1 MPDTAFWDTA
11 AFLQLKR
18 AYKRAEPDSFG
29 LYLGAGVN
37 LLPPEWEDTHKK
49 RYETYTWKQLLKALY
64 EKNRERLTES
74 FADLWDRY
82 RDDWPGLA
90 SELVGPL
97 GVEALVDQIDD
108 IIHDDIPRKDSYGR
122 LSKRLLDQAPTLR
135 AAICFSARIRERT
148 KTSWTFERNSKIGT
162 VVTFNYDFFF
172 GAGWTRYQAFK
183 KHWKV
188 QTPFSEDEP
197 DPEQRTINYIH
208 GYVPYR
214 FSALLRA
221 SHLSDAA
228 RLAFKL
234 RDARDLLSRYLQ
246 GQFPPDEK
254 RLLDEY
260 DGSRAPSKALKGALI
275 RKLNRLLEG
284 ECLYDE
290 QRFAQVTLTEE
301 IRRRIEQN
309 PQDKDLIRLNRL
321 LLEAAYPD
329 EITKYRK
336 ERDLVLTQESYNDA
350 YARNGFASRTLQK
363 AITWYNLIFLGTSFS
378 DEPLCNMLE
387 KYRGK
392 RQHFAIVKSDTEA
405 AKRVNQLGI
414 CPVMVCKYSQ
424 IALALEKIYCS
435 ALDTAECEKVEPAN
449 SKAYWKQLVAGPVK
463 SPR

>member
-1 MPDTAFWDTA
+1 MSETAFWNTA

-18 AYKRAEPDSFG
+18 AYKRAEPDSLG

-49 RYETYTWKQLLKALY
+49 YYKTYNWKQLLEALY
-64 EKNRERLTES
+64 EKNKERLTDS

-82 RDDWPGLA
+82 RNDWLGLA
-90 SELVGPL
+90 SQLVGPL

-108 IIHDDIPRKDSYGR
+108 IIHGDIPRKDSYGR

-148 KTSWTFERNSKIGT
+148 KTSWTFERNPKIGT
-162 VVTFNYDFFF
+162 VITFNYDFFF
-172 GAGWTRYQAFK
+172 GAGWTRYQSFK
-183 KHWKV
+183 THWKV
-188 QTPFSEDEP
+188 RTPRSEGEP
-197 DPEQRTINYIH
+197 NENQPTINYIH

-221 SHLSDAA
+221 DHLNDAA
-228 RLAFKL
+228 RLAVKL
-234 RDARDLLSRYLQ
+234 RDARDPLSRYLR
-246 GQFPPDEK
+246 GQFSPDE
-254 RLLDEY
+254 RQLLDEY
-260 DGSRAPSKALKGALI
+260 DGFRSPSKALKGALI
-275 RKLNRLLEG
+275 RELNRLLEG

-301 IRRRIEQN
+301 IRRWIEQN
-309 PQDKDLIRLNRL
+309 PQGKDLIRLNRL

-336 ERDLVLTQESYNDA
+336 ERDLVLTRKSYNDA
-350 YARNGFASRTLQK
+350 YAPNGFASRTLRE
-363 AITWYNLIFLGTSFS
+363 AITRYSLIFLGISFS
-378 DEPLCNMLE
+378 DEPLCDMLE
-387 KYRGK
+387 KHRGK

-405 AKRVNQLGI
+405 AERASQLGI
-414 CPVMVCKYSQ
+414 CPVMVRRYSEM
-424 IALALEKIYCS
+424 AMVLEKVYCA
-435 ALDTAECEKVEPAN
+435 ALDTAECERVEPATP
-449 SKAYWKQLVAGPVK
+449 KAYWEQLVAGPVK

>member
-1 MPDTAFWDTA
+1 MPETAFWDTA
-11 AFLQLKR
+11 AFLQLQR
-18 AYKRAEPDSFG
+18 AYKHAEPDSFG

-37 LLPPEWEDTHKK
+37 LLPPQWKDTRKK
-49 RYETYTWKQLLKALY
+49 RYEMYTWKQLLEALY
-64 EKNRERLTES
+64 EKNKERLTES

-82 RDDWPGLA
+82 KDDWPGLA

-108 IIHDDIPRKDSYGR
+108 TIHGNIPRKDSYGR
-122 LSKRLLDQAPTLR
+122 LSKRLLDQAPTLH

-148 KTSWTFERNSKIGT
+148 KTSWTFERNPKIGT

-197 DPEQRTINYIH
+197 GPEQRTINYIH

-221 SHLSDAA
+221 DHLNVPT
-228 RLAFKL
+228 RLALKL
-234 RDARDLLSRYLQ
+234 RDAPDPLSRYLR
-246 GQFPPDEK
+246 GQFPPDER

-260 DGSRAPSKALKGALI
+260 DGSRSPSKALKGALI
-275 RKLNRLLEG
+275 RGLNRLLEG

-290 QRFAQVTLTEE
+290 QRFAPVTLTEE

-309 PQDKDLIRLNRL
+309 PRGKDLIRLNRL

-336 ERDLVLTQESYNDA
+336 ERDLVLTRESYKDA
-350 YARNGFASRTLQK
+350 YIPNGFASRTLRK
-363 AITWYNLIFLGTSFS
+363 AITRYNLLFLGISFS
-378 DEPLCNMLE
+378 DKPLCDMLE
-387 KYRGK
+387 EHGEK
-392 RQHFAIVKSDTEA
+392 RQHFAIVKVGTEA
-405 AKRVNQLGI
+405 AERASQLGI
-414 CPVMVCKYSQ
+414 CPVMVSKYSQ
-424 IALALEKIYCS
+424 IALTLEKIYCS
-435 ALDTAECEKVEPAN
+435 ALDTAECERVELAN
-449 SKAYWKQLVAGPVK
+449 PKLYWEQLVAGPVK

>member
-1 MPDTAFWDTA
+1 MPETAFWDTA

-37 LLPPEWEDTHKK
+37 LVPPEWEDTHRK

-135 AAICFSARIRERT
+135 AAICFSARIRQRT
-148 KTSWTFERNSKIGT
+148 KTSWTFERNPKIGT
-162 VVTFNYDFFF
+162 VITFNYDFFF
-172 GAGWTRYQAFK
+172 GAGWTRYQTFK
-183 KHWKV
+183 THWNV
-188 QTPFSEDEP
+188 QTPSSKPNDN
-197 DPEQRTINYIH
+197 QRTINYIH

-221 SHLSDAA
+221 GHLNDSDS
-228 RLAFKL
+228 LALKL
-234 RDARDLLSRYLQ
+234 RDARDPLSRYLR
-246 GQFPPDEK
+246 GQIPPDK
-254 RLLDEY
+254 RQLLDEY
-260 DGSRAPSKALKGALI
+260 DGSRSPSKALKKALI
-275 RKLNRLLEG
+275 GELNRLLEG
-284 ECLYDE
+284 ECLYE
-290 QRFAQVTLTEE
+290 KQRFAQVTLTEE
-301 IRRRIEQN
+301 IHRRIEQN

-363 AITWYNLIFLGTSFS
+363 AITGYNLIFLGTSFS

-405 AKRVNQLGI
+405 AERVNQLGI
-414 CPVMVCKYSQ
+414 CPVTVRRYSE
-424 IALALEKIYCS
+424 IATVLEEVYCA
-435 ALDTAECEKVEPAN
+435 ALDPTECERVELAN
-449 SKAYWKQLVAGPVK
+449 PKAYWEQLVAGPVK
-463 SPR
+463 SPK

>member
-1 MPDTAFWDTA
+1 MPETAFWDTA
-11 AFLQLKR
+11 AFLQLQR
-18 AYKRAEPDSFG
+18 AYKHAEPDSFG

-37 LLPPEWEDTHKK
+37 LLPPQWKDTRKK
-49 RYETYTWKQLLKALY
+49 RYEMYTWKQLLEALY
-64 EKNRERLTES
+64 EKNKERLTES

-82 RDDWPGLA
+82 EDDWPGLA
-90 SELVGPL
+90 SDLVGPL

-108 IIHDDIPRKDSYGR
+108 IIHGNIPRKDSYGR
-122 LSKRLLDQAPTLR
+122 LSKRLLDQAPTLH

-148 KTSWTFERNSKIGT
+148 KTSWTFERNPKIGT

-197 DPEQRTINYIH
+197 GLEQRTISYLH

-221 SHLSDAA
+221 DHLNDPT
-228 RLAFKL
+228 RLALKL
-234 RDARDLLSRYLQ
+234 RDAPDPLSRYLR
-246 GQFPPDEK
+246 GQFPPDER

-260 DGSRAPSKALKGALI
+260 DGASSPSKALKGALI
-275 RKLNRLLEG
+275 RELNRLLEG

-290 QRFAQVTLTEE
+290 QRFAQLTLTEE

-309 PQDKDLIRLNRL
+309 PRGKDLVRLNRL

-336 ERDLVLTQESYNDA
+336 ERDIVLTRKSYRDA
-350 YARNGFASRTLQK
+350 YASNGFAPRILQK
-363 AITWYNLIFLGTSFS
+363 AITRYNLIFLGISFS
-378 DEPLCNMLE
+378 DKPLCDMLE

-392 RQHFAIVKSDTEA
+392 RQHFAIVKEDT
-405 AKRVNQLGI
+405 
-414 CPVMVCKYSQ
+414 
-424 IALALEKIYCS
+424 
-435 ALDTAECEKVEPAN
+435 
-449 SKAYWKQLVAGPVK
+449 
-463 SPR
+463 